1 LFFAKTRKNTSHLTP
16 EIAADVRNMQKPMWP
31 GLTIDI
37 IGTNYQCRH
46 QALIWV
52 SERVGIG
59 AYVNAKDFTQK

>member
-1 LFFAKTRKNTSHLTP
+1 LQKQEKIQAILLRKLLPTLETCK
-16 EIAADVRNMQKPMWP
+16 KPMWP